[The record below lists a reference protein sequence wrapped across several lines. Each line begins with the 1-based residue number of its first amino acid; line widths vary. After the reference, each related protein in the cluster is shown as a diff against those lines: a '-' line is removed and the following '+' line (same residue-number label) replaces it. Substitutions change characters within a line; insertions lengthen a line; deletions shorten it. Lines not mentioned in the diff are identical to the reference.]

1 MLRFFNKVCD
11 NLPSIGGASGA
22 IVDVTTR
29 HTIFNDISEFL
40 VYCGYCIVGALVG
53 YAVKSILDLC
63 NANRRIAKLKK
74 FINDFD
80 RKHEKQN
87 KAKTQQQ
94 KLKLLEEENYY
105 DVNE

>member
-22 IVDVTTR
+22 IADAATR
-29 HTIFNDISEFL
+29 HTIFNSLSEFG
-40 VYCGYCIVGALVG
+40 VYVGYCVVGGLVG

-63 NANRRIAKLKK
+63 NTDRRIAKLKK
-74 FINDFD
+74 FIYDFD
-80 RKHEKQN
+80 EKAKRKHIAQIKKNPEQDN
-87 KAKTQQQ
+87 
-94 KLKLLEEENYY
+94 NFY